1 MGAAQGGRM
10 ALLTAPTSRVPAP
23 PRVSPGGRLAARARS
38 TPGRLT
44 ALMLLLAVLG
54 LLAGTAGVVGVMQ
67 RSALVDGVRN
77 GSGPLTVQAQQL
89 YRSLSDADATVAA
102 AFLSGGIEPE
112 GLRTR
117 YQRDIADAS
126 AALAAVTAGAS
137 ADRDAV
143 NHLAARLPV
152 YAGLIDTART
162 YNRLGRPLGAAYR
175 REASG
180 LRRAEL
186 LPAAQSMYASETRQ
200 LRADRTGGASFPWLA
215 IPLLVLTI
223 AGLVWAQRYLT
234 RRTHRLLNVGLVA
247 ATFLAVVMLGWT
259 TVSWAA
265 VQNHLDA
272 GRRTGSEQVDLLVQA
287 RIAALTAR
295 ADEALTLVA
304 RGSGGDFDKD
314 FDARMATLAG
324 ADGKG
329 GLLAQVR
336 KAASDPTLAG
346 AVGGAQ
352 GDAQTWLASHK
363 KERDLDNG
371 GSYPEAVKLAG
382 GGGGDS
388 TGGTFQRLR
397 HRPGQANDPGQPAP
411 GGLTAGAG
419 RHARRLDHEAHRG
432 QRPAQGRRRPEHQ
445 PFRVPEPRDRADRGL
460 RHRRGPR
467 GGQGHLRRPEQ
478 GAAHRD
484 HVGPAHPVHRAGQGG
499 HRRGHHDDELRPLD
513 EGQLLQRVLRGR

>member
-1 MGAAQGGRM
+1 
-10 ALLTAPTSRVPAP
+10 
-23 PRVSPGGRLAARARS
+23 
-38 TPGRLT
+38 
-44 ALMLLLAVLG
+44 MLLLAVLG

-67 RSALVDGVRN
+67 RSALVDGVRH

-102 AFLSGGIEPE
+102 AFLAGGIEPDA
-112 GLRTR
+112 LRTR
-117 YQRDIADAS
+117 YQKDVADAS

-137 ADRDAV
+137 ADRNAV
-143 NHLAARLPV
+143 NRLAAQLPV
-152 YAGLIDTART
+152 YTGLVDTART
-162 YNRLGRPLGAAYR
+162 YNRLGKPLGAAYL

-180 LRRAEL
+180 LMRAEL
-186 LPAAQSMYASETRQ
+186 LPAAQSLYGSEAAQ

-215 IPLLVLTI
+215 IPLLLVTI
-223 AGLVWAQRYLT
+223 AGLLWAQRYLT

-247 ATFLAVVMLGWT
+247 ATFLTVVMLGWT

-272 GRRTGSEQVDLLVQA
+272 GRRAGSEQVDLLVQA

-314 FDARMATLAG
+314 FDARMKTLAG

-371 GSYPEAVKLAG
+371 GNYPDAVKLTV

-388 TGGTFQRLR
+388 TGAVFQRL
-397 HRPGQANDPGQPAP
+397 DD
-411 GGLTAGAG
+411 
-419 RHARRLDHEAHRG
+419 RLAL
-432 QRPAQGRRRPEHQ
+432 AI
-445 PFRVPEPRDRADRGL
+445 DRANTAFTTEARAAADGFTLASPGL
-460 RHRRGPR
+460 VV
-467 GGQGHLRRPEQ
+467 LTLLML
-478 GAAHRD
+478 
-484 HVGPAHPVHRAGQGG
+484 AGVVAGVQ
-499 HRRGHHDDELRPLD
+499 
-513 EGQLLQRVLRGR
+513 QRIAEYR